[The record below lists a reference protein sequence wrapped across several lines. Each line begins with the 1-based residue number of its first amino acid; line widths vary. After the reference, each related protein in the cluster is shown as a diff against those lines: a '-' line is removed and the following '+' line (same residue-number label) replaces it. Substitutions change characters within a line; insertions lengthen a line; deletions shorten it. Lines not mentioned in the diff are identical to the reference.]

1 VKGILPESDVFAWP
15 RGRVD
20 VRSWDAA
27 IDVVEQSLLGMA
39 IANDVNDEQDFVL
52 TEVFKECEKLR
63 ARKYLE
69 VARTNHDLATKY
81 GVARR
86 TITNWRKGGCP
97 FKDGQWAVLD
107 WLAERRYAPAG
118 AKVKFAKQLR
128 ERKEKAIW
136 AGFNAEYE
144 ALIADARRLK
154 AAHQDNGLKI
164 PDWLRGFRAKR

>member
-1 VKGILPESDVFAWP
+1 VKRVTPESIFTVP
-15 RGRVD
+15 RGQVD
-20 VRSWDAA
+20 CRSWDAA
-27 IDVVEQSLLGMA
+27 IDVVEERLLGMA
-39 IANDVNDEQDFVL
+39 AGDSVTDEDDRVL
-52 TEVFKECEKLR
+52 TTVFMECEKLR
-63 ARKYLE
+63 AKKYLE
-69 VARTNHDLATKY
+69 VVQTNHDLAKKY
-81 GVARR
+81 SVAPR
-86 TITNWRKGGCP
+86 TITNWRKEGCP
-97 FKDGQWAVLD
+97 FENGQWAVLD